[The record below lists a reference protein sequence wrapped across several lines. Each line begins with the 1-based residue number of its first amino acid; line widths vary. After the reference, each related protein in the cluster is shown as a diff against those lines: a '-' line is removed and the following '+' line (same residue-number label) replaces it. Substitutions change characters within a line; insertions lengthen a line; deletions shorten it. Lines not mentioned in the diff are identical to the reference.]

1 MKQWIV
7 TFEGRVREMYWV
19 TAETADEAR
28 NCYWEF
34 EPGVSEV
41 FDGEVIDVEE
51 VDDDE

>member
-7 TFEGRVREMYWV
+7 TFEGRVRETYWV

-34 EPGVSEV
+34 EPGTSEV
-41 FDGEVIDVEE
+41 LDGAVVSVEE
-51 VDDDE
+51 EPGDE